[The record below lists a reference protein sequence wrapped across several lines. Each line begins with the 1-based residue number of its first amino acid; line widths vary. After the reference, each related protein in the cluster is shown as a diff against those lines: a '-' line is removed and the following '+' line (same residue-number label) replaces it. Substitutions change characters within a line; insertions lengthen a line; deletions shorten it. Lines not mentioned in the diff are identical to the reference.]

1 MLATLLFSSPVYCSN
16 KEWCTALIVNNKVV
30 AVFLELYMYTIDSI
44 KLNGEV
50 EHQCS
55 IDSVIARTLAG
66 ELIVVRKG
74 MQDLEL
80 FDQSVDLVI
89 NSIEAVC
96 GSDVAAAVKRD
107 GVEKIHV
114 HVALDQ
120 VEAVYANARVELALK
135 MPAVTAKTFESLGV
149 KQDFYV
155 HDASLIRLMMPYDVM
170 KSKQKEFQKHL
181 GKLTLHGPHH
191 DHYQNVPINA
201 INTWTAVG
209 RVDSDNGMLIFPDV
223 WGKNLPLENGEIRPD
238 QHLGRPITL
247 DMNPGD
253 ILIFHSNHMHA
264 SRINSTNET
273 RVVLTNRICLD
284 KPEYPDAARPQKYFL
299 SSAFPADLD
308 LSAIF
313 SLKGFVGDKRK
324 HLKTG
329 LSKAVHKIAT
339 KVGLDFVK
347 YPVET
352 STAISL
358 EPIAI
363 TQLDEQLSEG
373 QIAVVDDKTCA
384 TKVDGKVISFGR
396 KCPHQGADLA
406 LGFIENGKV
415 FCPHHGLTLCLK
427 TGEASCSSI
436 KSLRVEAIEV

>member
-1 MLATLLFSSPVYCSN
+1 MFS
-16 KEWCTALIVNNKVV
+16 
-30 AVFLELYMYTIDSI
+30 IDSI
-44 KLNGEV
+44 TLSGEV
-50 EHQCS
+50 ERQCS

-89 NSIEAVC
+89 NSIDAVC

-223 WGKNLPLENGEIRPD
+223 WGKNLPLENGEIRQD
-238 QHLGRPITL
+238 QYLGKPL
-247 DMNPGD
+247 ALNMDPGD

-264 SRINSTNET
+264 SRINSTDET

-299 SSAFPADLD
+299 SSAFPAGLD
-308 LSAIF
+308 LSTVF
-313 SLKGFVGDKRK
+313 SLKGFVGNKRK

-329 LSKAVHKIAT
+329 LSRAFYKTAT
-339 KVGLDFVK
+339 KVGLDFIK
-347 YPVET
+347 YPTET
-352 STAISL
+352 NNTIPL

-363 TQLDEQLSEG
+363 SQLAEKLADG
-373 QIAVVDDKTCA
+373 DIAVIDDKTCA
-384 TKVDGKVISFGR
+384 AKVDGKIISFGR

-406 LGFIENGKV
+406 LGFIEDGKV

-436 KSLRVEAIEV
+436 KSLKVEVVDS

>member
-1 MLATLLFSSPVYCSN
+1 MF
-16 KEWCTALIVNNKVV
+16 
-30 AVFLELYMYTIDSI
+30 TIDSI
-44 KLNGEV
+44 QLNGEI

-55 IDSVIARTLAG
+55 VDSVIARTLAG
-66 ELIVVRKG
+66 ELVIVRKG

-96 GSDVAAAVKRD
+96 GLDVAEAVKRD
-107 GVEKIHV
+107 GVESIHL
-114 HVALDQ
+114 HVGLDQ
-120 VEAVYANARVELALK
+120 VEAVYAKARVELALK
-135 MPAVTAKTFESLGV
+135 MPAVTAKTFEKLGV
-149 KQDFYV
+149 KQDFFI
-155 HDASLIRLMMPYDVM
+155 HDASLIRLMMPFDVM

-209 RVDSDNGMLIFPDV
+209 RVDSENGMLIFPDV
-223 WGKNLPLENGEIRPD
+223 WGKNLPIENGEIRPD
-238 QHLGRPITL
+238 QYLGRPIAL
-247 DMNPGD
+247 DMEPGD

-264 SRINSTNET
+264 SRINSTDET

-284 KPEYPDAARPQKYFL
+284 KPEYPDAARPQKYYL

-308 LSAIF
+308 LSTIF

-339 KVGLDFVK
+339 KVGLDFIK
-347 YPVET
+347 YPAET
-352 STAISL
+352 SNAIPL
-358 EPIAI
+358 KPVAI
-363 TQLDEQLSEG
+363 NQLDETLSEG
-373 QIAVVDDKTCA
+373 DIVVIDDKTCA
-384 TKVDGKVISFGR
+384 TKVGDQIISFGR
-396 KCPHQGADLA
+396 RCPHQGADLA
-406 LGFIENGKV
+406 LGFIEDGQV
-415 FCPHHGLTLCLK
+415 FCPHHGLKLCLK

-436 KSLRVEAIEV
+436 KSLKVEVIGS